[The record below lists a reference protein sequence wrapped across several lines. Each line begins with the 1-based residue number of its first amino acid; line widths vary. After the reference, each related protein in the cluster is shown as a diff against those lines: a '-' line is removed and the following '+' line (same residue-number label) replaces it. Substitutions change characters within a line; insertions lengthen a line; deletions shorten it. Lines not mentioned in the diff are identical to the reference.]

1 MACWVVE
8 LHGFLGG
15 NFAYQAPQCNRC
27 IVGLEARD
35 PECMV
40 HVWRTLS
47 GRVKAGSAAQLAP
60 ACVFLGVFVGVYTY
74 LRVNVCI
81 FGCV

>member
-1 MACWVVE
+1 MASWEVI
-8 LHGFLGG
+8 LHIKLH
-15 NFAYQAPQCNRC
+15 NAIAAYC